1 VPLKRLEYLF
11 LLHAVALL
19 TAMNV
24 LPIIKDSL
32 LTFRIVGASFMS
44 FSPRCWLPAVLV
56 LAFGCAQAPTPP
68 VAQQQPVAPPQPANP
83 GNQAAQ
89 QNGGFLGGMIQ
100 AVTGQQPGAVAPN
113 AQPQTTPGGM
123 PQGNSPATGDAA
135 ASMYGDTGGEQT
147 LPSGTPDAPLRARKD
162 DRFYTLSNPRI
173 GTSRFGRS
181 TLNVDYKTA
190 RKGEFSGGTLLI
202 RGGDGNTLRVTL
214 LGLFSDAETIEVED
228 RFGGGPFSKPLPKN
242 AELYMIRNESRYGV
256 QPMPAF
262 KVSNSVIMG
271 TMPNPQTTLARNWTA
286 EEGRIFT
293 SPFQSH
299 LNPNSSPHLGKD
311 TETAGDNKNGGA
323 QRYVDASKPLIG
335 LEYRAGEWEKEKCIG
350 QVVAVYDTK
359 QSPFPGLSRVT
370 ARSGYAVGGVNVQS
384 KKFVD
389 AIQVVFMKIKPSGG
403 LDATDLYTSDWLGT
417 VGDGKTTKLGQ
428 TGKIVMG
435 INCKQGAIL
444 NGFALVMEP

>member
-1 VPLKRLEYLF
+1 LTELIGLPKIIGAFLLF
-11 LLHAVALL
+11 LFVGALVMPPSLRRWL
-19 TAMNV
+19 TAT
-24 LPIIKDSL
+24 L
-32 LTFRIVGASFMS
+32 L
-44 FSPRCWLPAVLV
+44 
-56 LAFGCAQAPTPP
+56 LAIGCAQAPTPP
-68 VAQQQPVAPPQPANP
+68 VAQQQPAPQPQPANP
-83 GNQAAQ
+83 ANPAAQ
-89 QNGGFLGGMIQ
+89 QNGGFLGGVIQ
-100 AVTGQQPGAVAPN
+100 AVTGQQPGAG
-113 AQPQTTPGGM
+113 AQPQNNPAGM
-123 PQGNSPATGDAA
+123 AQGNNTAMQPNASAMGDAA
-135 ASMYGDTGGEQT
+135 ASVYGDTGGEQT
-147 LPSGTPDAPLRARKD
+147 LPSGTPDAPLRARKN
-162 DRFYTLSNPRI
+162 DRFYTLSNPRN

-242 AELYMIRNESRYGV
+242 AELYMIRNESRYGA

-262 KVSNSVIMG
+262 KVSNSVILG
-271 TMPNPQTTLARNWTA
+271 SMPNPQTTLARNWTA
-286 EEGRIFT
+286 EEGRVFT

-311 TETAGDNKNGGA
+311 TETAGDEKNGGP

-335 LEYRAGEWEKEKCIG
+335 LEYRGGEWEKEKCIG
-350 QVVAVYDTK
+350 QVVAVYDLK

-389 AIQVVFMKIKPSGG
+389 AIQVVFMKIKPTGG
-403 LDATDLYTSDWLGT
+403 LDPTDLYTSDWLGT

-435 INCKQGAIL
+435 INCKQGAVL